1 MACNFKKSDFSYNIL
16 IIDVPLC
23 SGNSGAEKP
32 AREKSQLLIF
42 ISTGRMLAVYLFR
55 ATSGAHHQEG
65 LVMTLTA
72 SSSSRAVTNSPVV
85 VALDYHNRDA
95 ALAFVDKIDPRDC
108 RLKVGKEMFTLFGP
122 QFVRELQ
129 QRGFDIF
136 LDLKFH
142 DIPNTAA
149 HAVAAAAD
157 LGVWMVNVHASGGA
171 RMMTAARE
179 ALVPF
184 GKDAPL
190 LIAVTV
196 LTSMEA
202 SDLADLGVT
211 LSPADYAE
219 RLAALTQKCGLDG
232 VVCSAQEAVRFK
244 QVFGQEFKLVTPGIR
259 PQGSEAGDQRRIMTP
274 EQALAAGVDY
284 MVIGRPV
291 TQSVDPAQTLKAIN
305 ASLQRSA

>member
-1 MACNFKKSDFSYNIL
+1 MS
-16 IIDVPLC
+16 
-23 SGNSGAEKP
+23 
-32 AREKSQLLIF
+32 
-42 ISTGRMLAVYLFR
+42 ISTPSQAN
-55 ATSGAHHQEG
+55 AITSPI
-65 LVMTLTA
+65 L
-72 SSSSRAVTNSPVV
+72 
-85 VALDYHNRDA
+85 VALDYADRNA
-95 ALAFVDKIDPRDC
+95 ALAFVDNIDPRDC

-129 QRGFDIF
+129 QRQFEIF
-136 LDLKFH
+136 LDLKFY

-179 ALVPF
+179 ALLPF

-202 SDLADLGVT
+202 EDLRGIGIE

-219 RLAALTQKCGLDG
+219 RLALLTKECGLDG
-232 VVCSAQEAVRFK
+232 VVCSAHEATRLK
-244 QVFGQEFKLVTPGIR
+244 ASCGQAFKLVTPGIR
-259 PQGSEAGDQRRIMTP
+259 PAGSSAGDQRRIMTP
-274 EQALAAGVDY
+274 VEAAKAGVDY
-284 MVIGRPV
+284 MVIGRPI
-291 TQSVDPAQTLKAIN
+291 TQSPEPAETLREILK
-305 ASLQRSA
+305 SLA

>member
-1 MACNFKKSDFSYNIL
+1 
-16 IIDVPLC
+16 
-23 SGNSGAEKP
+23 
-32 AREKSQLLIF
+32 
-42 ISTGRMLAVYLFR
+42 
-55 ATSGAHHQEG
+55 
-65 LVMTLTA
+65 MTLTA

-95 ALAFVDKIDPRDC
+95 AMAFVDKIDPRDC

-259 PQGSEAGDQRRIMTP
+259 PQGSDAGDQRRIMTP
-274 EQALAAGVDY
+274 EQALAGGVDY